1 MNARE
6 LIEALTKLDADLPVM
21 IRTGNG
27 QLTSIDAATTERDTF
42 ETRIEIS

>member
-6 LIEALTKLDADLPVM
+6 LIEALQTYPAELPVM